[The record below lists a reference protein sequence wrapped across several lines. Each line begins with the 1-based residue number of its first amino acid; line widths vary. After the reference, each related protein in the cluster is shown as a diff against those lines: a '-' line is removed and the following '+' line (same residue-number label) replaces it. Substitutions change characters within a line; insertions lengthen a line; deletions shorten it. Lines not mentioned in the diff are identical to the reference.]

1 MAEKCIWNVQNL
13 DCAACAANIE
23 QELNKVEGVKQARV
37 DYAKKQIH
45 IQSTEDSDDA
55 FFQSLI
61 AEAKRVEPAL
71 KVTSQPYREKQTSL
85 RMIIRITLSALFFA
99 LAFFLDTPWLFLPSY
114 LIAGYSVLI
123 KAGTNL
129 IHGKVFDENFLMS
142 IATLGALAIGEIG
155 EASAVMLLYLIG
167 EFFQDRAVQKSRNAV
182 MEVLDLRADETR
194 IIHKEKPE
202 IVASESVAVGSIIR
216 VLAGERI
223 PLDGTIVR
231 GSSTLDMQSL
241 TGESLPQNAAE
252 GKAVSSG
259 SMNLTGAIDILT
271 TRVYEDSTATKIL
284 RLVEESSSKKA
295 HTEQFIT
302 TFARY
307 YTPFVVFFAL
317 ALAIIPSLVTGTWET
332 WIYRSLVF
340 LVVSCP
346 CALVI
351 SVPLSYFAGIGK
363 SASQGILVKGGNYL
377 EALSSIDTMIFDKTG
392 TLTYGSFSLEKMVET
407 DNTKFEKS
415 YLKGLT
421 ASLERQSNH
430 PLARAFDSLEAPY
443 GASNIQ
449 EIAGKGIS
457 ALIDGKQ
464 VLAGNAALFAAHSV
478 LLSGGDEDEGAIH
491 LAVGNIHAAS
501 FILKDT
507 IRPDAKQLIQALRN
521 LGIKQMLMLSGDKEQ
536 HAKAIAT
543 ELGLDGYHAGLLPD
557 QKQVHLAEIE
567 RTNPHLAYVGDGMN
581 DAPSL
586 AASRVGIAMGSK
598 ASDAAIESADIVI
611 LSEDLSKLEKLV
623 IISKKTSR
631 IVKQNIVFAL
641 GIKGIVLVLGALG
654 YASMA
659 LAVFADTGVTIIAV
673 FNALRILLLRLSR

>member
-1 MAEKCIWNVQNL
+1 MADKCIWNVQNL
-13 DCAACAANIE
+13 DCAACAATIE
-23 QELNKVEGVKQARV
+23 ENLNKVEGVKRARV

-45 IQSTEDSDDA
+45 VQSTDDMDDA

-71 KVTSQPYREKQTSL
+71 KVSSQPHQGKHTSL
-85 RMIIRITLSALFFA
+85 RMLIRITFSALFFA
-99 LAFFLDTPWLFLPSY
+99 LAFFLETPWLFIPSY

-129 IHGKVFDENFLMS
+129 LHGKVFDENFLMS
-142 IATLGALAIGEIG
+142 IATLGALAIRETG
-155 EASAVMLLYLIG
+155 EASAVMLLYLVG

-182 MEVLDLRADETR
+182 MGVLDLRADEAR
-194 IIHKEKPE
+194 ILSEGKLKM
-202 IVASESVAVGSIIR
+202 VASESVSVGSIIR
-216 VLAGERI
+216 VLAGEKI
-223 PLDGTIVR
+223 PLDGIIIR
-231 GSSTLDMQSL
+231 GSSTLNMQSL
-241 TGESLPQNAAE
+241 TGESLPQNAEE
-252 GKAVSSG
+252 GETVLSG
-259 SMNLTGAIDILT
+259 SVNLTGVIDIKT
-271 TRVYEDSTATKIL
+271 TRAYEDSTATKIL

-295 HTEQFIT
+295 HSEQFIT

-317 ALAIIPSLVTGTWET
+317 ALAIIPSLVTGSWET

-363 SASQGILVKGGNYL
+363 SASNGILVKGGNYL
-377 EALSSIDTMIFDKTG
+377 EALSTIDTMVFDKTG
-392 TLTYGSFSLEKMVET
+392 TLTHGSFSLEKMVSTGKSDLDEPYL
-407 DNTKFEKS
+407 EK
-415 YLKGLT
+415 LA

-430 PLARAFDSLEAPY
+430 PLARAFDTLASPFE
-443 GASNIQ
+443 ASNVQ

-457 ALIDGKQ
+457 ALIEGKQ
-464 VLAGNAALFAAHSV
+464 VTAGNAALFAYKAIP
-478 LLSGGDEDEGAIH
+478 LSLGDEDEGTIH
-491 LAVGNIHAAS
+491 LAVDDIHAAS

-507 IRPDAKQLIQALRN
+507 LRADAKQLIGALRK
-521 LGIKQMLMLSGDKEQ
+521 LGVKQLFMLSGDKEQ

-557 QKQVHLAEIE
+557 QKQEHLAEIE
-567 RTNPHLAYVGDGMN
+567 KSNPHIAYVGDGMN

-611 LSEDLSKLEKLV
+611 LSEELSKLEKLV
-623 IISKKTSR
+623 LISKKTSR
-631 IVKQNIVFAL
+631 IVKQNIAFAL
-641 GIKGIVLVLGALG
+641 GVKAVVLVLGALG

-673 FNALRILLLRLSR
+673 FNALRILLIRLSR

>member
-1 MAEKCIWNVQNL
+1 MTDKRSWNVQNL
-13 DCAACAANIE
+13 DCAACAATIE
-23 QELNKVEGVKQARV
+23 EKLNKVEGIKQARV

-45 IQSTEDSDDA
+45 VQSMENRDDA

-71 KVTSQPYREKQTSL
+71 KVSAQPYKKQHTSL
-85 RMIIRITLSALFFA
+85 RMIIRISSSVLFFA
-99 LAFFLDTPWLFLPSY
+99 LAYFLDTPWLFLPSY
-114 LIAGYSVLI
+114 LIAGYTVLL

-129 IHGKVFDENFLMS
+129 LHGKVFDEKFLMS
-142 IATLGALAIGEIG
+142 IATLGAFAIGETG

-167 EFFQDRAVQKSRNAV
+167 EFFQDRAVEKSRNAV

-194 IIHKEKPE
+194 IIRDRKPE
-202 IVASESVAVGSIIR
+202 MVASESVAKGSIIR
-216 VLAGERI
+216 VLAGEKI
-223 PLDGTIVR
+223 PLDGTILR

-241 TGESLPQNAAE
+241 TGESLPQNAKE
-252 GKAVSSG
+252 GETVLSG
-259 SMNLTGAIDILT
+259 SVNLTGVLDIQT
-271 TRVYEDSTATKIL
+271 TRVYEESTATKIL

-317 ALAIIPSLVTGTWET
+317 ALTIIPSLLTGDWET

-363 SASQGILVKGGNYL
+363 SASHGILVKGGNYL
-377 EALSSIDTMIFDKTG
+377 EAISTIDTMVFDKTG
-392 TLTYGSFSLEKMVET
+392 TLTHGSFSLEKMVVTGKTTFAET
-407 DNTKFEKS
+407 
-415 YLKGLT
+415 YLKELS

-430 PLARAFDSLEAPY
+430 PLARAFDTLDAPY
-443 GASNIQ
+443 EASNIQ
-449 EIAGKGIS
+449 EISGKGIS

-464 VLAGNAALFAAHSV
+464 VTAGNAALFAS
-478 LLSGGDEDEGAIH
+478 LSIPLSSDNEDEGTIH
-491 LAVGNIHAAS
+491 LAVDSIHAAS
-501 FILKDT
+501 FQLKDT
-507 IRPDAKQLIQALRN
+507 IRPDAKQLIKALRAH
-521 LGIKQMLMLSGDKEQ
+521 GVKQMLMLSGDKEQ
-536 HAKAIAT
+536 HAKAIAA
-543 ELGLDGYHAGLLPD
+543 ELGLDGYHAELLPD
-557 QKQVHLAEIE
+557 QKQEYLAEIE

-611 LSEDLSKLEKLV
+611 QSEELSKLEKLV
-623 IISKKTSR
+623 VISKKTSR
-631 IVKQNIVFAL
+631 IVKQNITFAL
-641 GIKGIVLVLGALG
+641 GIKGIVLVMGALG

-673 FNALRILLLRLSR
+673 FNALRILLLRPSR